1 MPDQAVILLAEDS
14 EDDILLIRKAFARV
28 FINNPLHVVRDGVET
43 IACLKGEAKYS
54 NRDEYP
60 LPDLMLLDLKMPEL
74 DGFEV
79 LKWIRQQ
86 PGPSSLLKIMFS
98 EKKKAVQP
106 EFWIAA
112 DQVVISAQSGFYAKL
127 EETLESFGFAA
138 KVRAL
143 CAPAYDKS
151 GVGRPGIDPVVYLK
165 MIMVGFFEDLPSER
179 AIAARCADS
188 MSIRAFLKYELQ
200 EKTPEHSSFTVI
212 RQRLGLEIYE
222 RIFRL
227 TLQALREHGLLR
239 GKNLGIDASVIEAN
253 ASLRALVHRNTEEQ
267 YWDYVKRLASEAGI
281 DPEDTAAVRKFDRH
295 RPGKG
300 SNQEWQNPHDPDAK
314 IGRTKDGATDMI
326 YKPEAVVDLDTGA
339 IVQAQVQLGDEADHQ
354 DMAGRIL
361 EAQQNINRGCVKP
374 LDTLTVRS
382 VTSDKGYYAVSELQ
396 ALQKEGVRTVIADPI
411 GNRRL
416 DKLAAA
422 PKRAVLAARRSVKSK
437 SGKDL
442 LRRRGMH
449 IERSFAHILDCG
461 GMRRATLRGWENLNK
476 RYKLAAAFYNLSQLM
491 RKLFGFGTPKQL
503 AALWRLLFV
512 QLTWLVGLRVAMAQP
527 ISSAGPSIW
536 QAPRK
541 LRPIVAN

>member
-1 MPDQAVILLAEDS
+1 MFVAKQ
-14 EDDILLIRKAFARV
+14 KAAQ
-28 FINNPLHVVRDGVET
+28 
-43 IACLKGEAKYS
+43 
-54 NRDEYP
+54 
-60 LPDLMLLDLKMPEL
+60 PEL
-74 DGFEV
+74 
-79 LKWIRQQ
+79 WIPTEQ
-86 PGPSSLLKIMFS
+86 M
-98 EKKKAVQP
+98 VN
-106 EFWIAA
+106 
-112 DQVVISAQSGFYAKL
+112 SAKSGFYTKL

-165 MIMVGFFEDLPSER
+165 MVMVGFFEDLPSER

-188 MSIRAFLKYELQ
+188 LSIRAFLKYELH

-222 RIFRL
+222 RIFTL

-239 GKNLGIDASVIEAN
+239 GKNLGIDSSVIEAN

-267 YWDYVKRLASEAGI
+267 YWDYVKRLAAESGI

-300 SNQEWQNPHDPDAK
+300 SNQEWENPHDPDAK
-314 IGRTKDGATDMI
+314 IGRTKDGATDMV

-339 IVQAQVQLGDEADHQ
+339 IVQAEVQPGDQVDHQ
-354 DMAGRIL
+354 EMAGRIL
-361 EAQQNINRGCVKP
+361 AAQQNINRACDEK
-374 LDTLTVRS
+374 LDTLTVQS

-396 ALQKEGVRTVIADPI
+396 TLQAEGIRTIIADPVD
-411 GNRRL
+411 NRRL
-416 DKLAAA
+416 DKLE
-422 PKRAVLAARRSVKSK
+422 PEQKRAVQAARRSVRSK

-461 GMRRATLRGWENLNK
+461 GLRRATLRGWENLNK
-476 RYKLAAAFYNLSQLM
+476 RYKLAAAVYNLSQLM
-491 RKLFGFGTPKQL
+491 RKLFEFGTPKQW
-503 AALWRLLFV
+503 AALGGLVFV
-512 QLTWLVGLRVAMAQP
+512 RLTWFWMLPAAVTQHISYTGNWICKTLRQP
-527 ISSAGPSIW
+527 HPA
-536 QAPRK
+536 A
-541 LRPIVAN
+541 AN

>member
-1 MPDQAVILLAEDS
+1 
-14 EDDILLIRKAFARV
+14 
-28 FINNPLHVVRDGVET
+28 
-43 IACLKGEAKYS
+43 
-54 NRDEYP
+54 
-60 LPDLMLLDLKMPEL
+60 
-74 DGFEV
+74 
-79 LKWIRQQ
+79 
-86 PGPSSLLKIMFS
+86 MFS
-98 EKKKAVQP
+98 AKKKAAQS
-106 EFWIAA
+106 EFWIPA
-112 DQVVISAQSGFYAKL
+112 DQVVSSAKSGFYAKL

-188 MSIRAFLKYELQ
+188 MSIRVFLKYELN

-212 RQRLGLEIYE
+212 RQRFGLEIYE
-222 RIFRL
+222 RIFTL

-239 GKNLGIDASVIEAN
+239 GKNLGIDSSVIEAN

-267 YWDYVKRLASEAGI
+267 YWDYVKGLAAESGI

-300 SNQEWQNPHDPDAK
+300 SHQEWENPHDPDAK

-326 YKPEAVVDLDTGA
+326 YKPEAVVDWDTGA
-339 IVQAQVQLGDEADHQ
+339 IVQAQVQPGDAADHRN
-354 DMAGRIL
+354 MAGRIL
-361 EAQQNINRGCVKP
+361 EAQQNINRACEEK
-374 LDTLTVRS
+374 LDTLRVQS

-396 ALQKEGVRTVIADPI
+396 TLQGEAIRTVIVDPI
-411 GNRRL
+411 DNRRL
-416 DKLAAA
+416 EKLE
-422 PKRAVLAARRSVKSK
+422 PEQKQAVLAARRSVKSK
-437 SGKDL
+437 SGKGL

-461 GMRRATLRGWENLNK
+461 GMRRTTLRGWENLNK

-503 AALWRLLFV
+503 AALGRLLFL
-512 QLTWLVGLRVAMAQP
+512 QWTCFWGLLAVMAYQ
-527 ISSAGPSIW
+527 ITSAGILRW
-536 QAPRK
+536 QSRRK
-541 LRPIVAN
+541 FCPTAA

>member
-1 MPDQAVILLAEDS
+1 
-14 EDDILLIRKAFARV
+14 
-28 FINNPLHVVRDGVET
+28 
-43 IACLKGEAKYS
+43 
-54 NRDEYP
+54 
-60 LPDLMLLDLKMPEL
+60 
-74 DGFEV
+74 
-79 LKWIRQQ
+79 
-86 PGPSSLLKIMFS
+86 MFS
-98 EKKKAVQP
+98 AKKKAAQS
-106 EFWIAA
+106 EFWIPA
-112 DQVVISAQSGFYAKL
+112 DQVVSSAKSGFYAKL
-127 EETLESFGFAA
+127 EETLESFAFAA

-143 CAPAYDKS
+143 CAPAYDES

-188 MSIRAFLKYELQ
+188 MSIRAFLKYELN

-222 RIFRL
+222 RIFTL

-239 GKNLGIDASVIEAN
+239 GKNLGIDSSVIEAN

-267 YWDYVKRLASEAGI
+267 YWDYVKRLAAESGI

-300 SNQEWQNPHDPDAK
+300 SNQEWENPHDPDAK

-339 IVQAQVQLGDEADHQ
+339 IVQAQVQPGDEADHKN
-354 DMAGRIL
+354 MAGRIL
-361 EAQQNINRGCVKP
+361 EAQQNINRACEEK
-374 LDTLTVRS
+374 LDTLTVQS

-396 ALQKEGVRTVIADPI
+396 TLQGEAIRTVIVDPI
-411 GNRRL
+411 DNRRL
-416 DKLAAA
+416 EKLE
-422 PKRAVLAARRSVKSK
+422 PDQKRAVLTARRSVTSK

-461 GMRRATLRGWENLNK
+461 GMRRTTLRGWENLNK

-503 AALWRLLFV
+503 AALGRLLFL
-512 QLTWLVGLRVAMAQP
+512 QWTCFWALLAAVAHL
-527 ISSAGPSIW
+527 ISSASISIW
-536 QAPRK
+536 QSRRNSCPTA
-541 LRPIVAN
+541 AC

>member
-1 MPDQAVILLAEDS
+1 
-14 EDDILLIRKAFARV
+14 
-28 FINNPLHVVRDGVET
+28 
-43 IACLKGEAKYS
+43 
-54 NRDEYP
+54 
-60 LPDLMLLDLKMPEL
+60 
-74 DGFEV
+74 
-79 LKWIRQQ
+79 
-86 PGPSSLLKIMFS
+86 MFS
-98 EKKKAVQP
+98 AKKKAAQS
-106 EFWIAA
+106 EFWIPV
-112 DQVVISAQSGFYAKL
+112 DQVVSSAKSGFYAKL
-127 EETLESFGFAA
+127 EETLESFGFAT
-138 KVRAL
+138 KVRTL

-188 MSIRAFLKYELQ
+188 MSIRAFLKYELNEQ
-200 EKTPEHSSFTVI
+200 TPEHSSFTVI

-222 RIFRL
+222 RIFTL

-239 GKNLGIDASVIEAN
+239 GKNLGIDSSVIEAN

-267 YWDYVKRLASEAGI
+267 YWDYVKRLAAQSGI
-281 DPEDTAAVRKFDRH
+281 DPKDTAAVRKFDRH

-300 SNQEWQNPHDPDAK
+300 SNQEWENPHDPDAK

-339 IVQAQVQLGDEADHQ
+339 IVQAQVQLGDEVDHKN
-354 DMAGRIL
+354 MAGRIL
-361 EAQQNINRGCVKP
+361 EAQQNINRACEKK
-374 LDTLTVRS
+374 LDTLTVQS

-396 ALQKEGVRTVIADPI
+396 TLQGEAIRTVIVDPI
-411 GNRRL
+411 DNRRL
-416 DKLAAA
+416 EKLQ
-422 PKRAVLAARRSVKSK
+422 PEQKQAVLTARRSVTSK

-461 GMRRATLRGWENLNK
+461 GMRRTTLRGWENLNK

-503 AALWRLLFV
+503 AAFGRLLFL
-512 QLTWLVGLRVAMAQP
+512 QWTCFWGLLAVMAYQ
-527 ISSAGPSIW
+527 ITSAGILIW
-536 QAPRK
+536 QSRRK
-541 LRPIVAN
+541 SCPTAAW